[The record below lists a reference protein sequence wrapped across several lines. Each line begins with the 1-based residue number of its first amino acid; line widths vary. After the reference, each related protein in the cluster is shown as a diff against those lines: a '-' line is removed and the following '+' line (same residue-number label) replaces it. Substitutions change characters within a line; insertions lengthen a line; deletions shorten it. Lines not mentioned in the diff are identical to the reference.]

1 MGYGTYLDN
10 RHPDARQ
17 QNQCLGEDAHQ
28 EPCKKPC
35 PIPQHVAVSQQPH
48 PLNKHGK
55 RKTRDVIPDRLPPE
69 SSLIV
74 AASSRSRL
82 LPVPARA
89 GCGTAAVGA
98 EMASKCMG
106 RWWWTATSP
115 VVRPRP
121 RGRAARR
128 SQGRRVAR
136 VRVRARVDAV
146 GDAILGSVIF
156 WEGLLMRLLV
166 SWGWW

>member
-1 MGYGTYLDN
+1 ML
-10 RHPDARQ
+10 
-17 QNQCLGEDAHQ
+17 LS
-28 EPCKKPC
+28 
-35 PIPQHVAVSQQPH
+35 V
-48 PLNKHGK
+48 NKFPPNKQGK
-55 RKTRDVIPDRLPPE
+55 RKTRDVPDRLPPE

-82 LPVPARA
+82 LSAPARA
-89 GCGTAAVGA
+89 GCGSTAVGA

-115 VVRPRP
+115 VVRPRL

-128 SQGRRVAR
+128 SQGRKVVR
-136 VRVRARVDAV
+136 VRVRARVDV
-146 GDAILGSVIF
+146 VWDAILRSVVF
-156 WEGLLMRLLV
+156 WDGLVRLLV